1 MIKKYDKKEILSI
14 VTHINKDNRT
24 IQLPY
29 IEVDFYNDILD
40 LIYNDCKIYG
50 NLNKCITIES
60 EKNQDLDSILK
71 EFLIKY
77 RQRIIKQES
86 M

>member
-1 MIKKYDKKEILSI
+1 MTKKYNKKEILSI
-14 VTHINKDNRT
+14 VTHINKDNR
-24 IQLPY
+24 IIKLPY

-50 NLNKCITIES
+50 NLNRYITIES

-71 EFLIKY
+71 EFLMKY